1 MRPSECVV
9 LHFIL
14 FQRNGFWEMPFLW
27 LTLTD
32 TRWRYGAFCY
42 AFWFLWFL
50 LATLCPLR
58 EFGSM
63 LKRTIN

>member
-27 LTLTD
+27 LTLTQD
-32 TRWRYGAFCY
+32 GAMVPFAMLSGSYGSYWPHYVHYVNSDQC
-42 AFWFLWFL
+42 
-50 LATLCPLR
+50 
-58 EFGSM
+58 
-63 LKRTIN
+63 